1 MLWES
6 NNVVSPKMWQL
17 AWNESQTSRQPGNP
31 GTVATQAGEMV
42 SSHIGLSHCDGKHGD
57 GVIVT
62 AFWIQYSSVIII
74 EYIFLGWR
82 WIFFSKEKHF
92 CPNQPHHPRCRT
104 SSGVHWA
111 FLDIGALSGGP
122 WIFHVKFCPGL
133 RENAEMSVIKISLLQ
148 NLPSFSQKFQLFSV
162 MFCPF

>member
-1 MLWES
+1 MKWEP
-6 NNVVSPKMWQL
+6 NLKTTREP
-17 AWNESQTSRQPGNP
+17 WNCGNASRRDGF
-31 GTVATQAGEMV
+31 VAHRLV
-42 SSHIGLSHCDGKHGD
+42 PLCGKHGD

-62 AFWIQYSSVIII
+62 ACWIQYSSVIII
-74 EYIFLGWR
+74 EYIFLGWSR
-82 WIFFSKEKHF
+82 FFFSKEKHF